1 LTEEIKIQ
9 AQILTNEVCQFT
21 VDRAVLPNRS
31 VFFSR
36 LEDTKGSPLAE
47 ALFAIE
53 NVVAVLIS
61 GSVVK
66 VTKTDAEQ
74 WMPIAKQVGAAI
86 RTQIQSGQQLV
97 ADEGVRRSA
106 SEIDLREKVEMI
118 LNNEINPLIAQ
129 HGGVVSLIDV
139 RGANLYLQLGGGC
152 QGCGMADV
160 TLRQGVE
167 ASIRRA
173 LPEVEEVL
181 DVTDHA
187 AGTNPF
193 YSPSKK

>member
-1 LTEEIKIQ
+1 
-9 AQILTNEVCQFT
+9 
-21 VDRAVLPNRS
+21 
-31 VFFSR
+31 
-36 LEDTKGSPLAE
+36 
-47 ALFAIE
+47 
-53 NVVAVLIS
+53 
-61 GSVVK
+61 
-66 VTKTDAEQ
+66 
-74 WMPIAKQVGAAI
+74 MPIAKQVGAAI
-86 RTQIQSGQQLV
+86 RAQIQSGQQLV

>member
-36 LEDTKGSPLAE
+36 AEDAKGSPLAE
-47 ALFAIE
+47 AIFAIDG
-53 NVVAVLIS
+53 VVAILIS
-61 GSVVK
+61 GSVLK
-66 VTKTDAEQ
+66 VTKTGTEQ

-86 RTQIQSGQQLV
+86 RAQFQSGQQLI
-97 ADEGVRRSA
+97 ADEEMRRSP
-106 SEIDLREKVEMI
+106 SEIDLREKVETI
-118 LNNEINPLIAQ
+118 LNSEINPLIAQ

-160 TLRQGVE
+160 TLRQGIE

-187 AGTNPF
+187 AGANPF

>member
-21 VDRAVLPNRS
+21 VDRPILPKRS
-31 VFFSR
+31 AFFSQK
-36 LEDTKGSPLAE
+36 EDAKGSPLPE
-47 ALFAIE
+47 ALFTID

-66 VTKTDAEQ
+66 VTKTNDEQ
-74 WMPIAKQVGAAI
+74 WMPIAKQIGAAI
-86 RTQIQSGQQLV
+86 RKQIQSGQPLV
-97 ADEGVRRSA
+97 AEEDVRRSA
-106 SEIDLREKVEMI
+106 SEIDLRKKVETI

-139 RGANLYLQLGGGC
+139 RGADLYLQLGGGC

-160 TLRQGVE
+160 TLRQGIE

-193 YSPSKK
+193 YSPTKK

>member
-1 LTEEIKIQ
+1 MVEEIKIQ

-21 VDRAVLPNRS
+21 VDRPVLPNRS

-36 LEDTKGSPLAE
+36 TEDAKGSPLAE
-47 ALFAIE
+47 ALFAIR

-66 VTKTDAEQ
+66 VTKTGTDQ
-74 WMPIAKQVGAAI
+74 WMPVAKQVGGAI
-86 RTQIQSGQQLV
+86 RAQMQSGKQLV
-97 ADEGVRRSA
+97 ADEELLKSA
-106 SEIDLREKVEMI
+106 SEIDLREKTEAI

-129 HGGVVSLIDV
+129 HGGVVSLVDV

-160 TLRQGVE
+160 TLRQGIE
-167 ASIRRA
+167 TAIRRA

>member
-1 LTEEIKIQ
+1 MTEEIKIQ

-21 VDRAVLPNRS
+21 VDRPILPKRS
-31 VFFSR
+31 AFFSQK
-36 LEDTKGSPLAE
+36 EDAKGSPLPE
-47 ALFAIE
+47 ALFTID

-66 VTKTDAEQ
+66 VTKTNDEQ
-74 WMPIAKQVGAAI
+74 WMPIAKQIGAAI
-86 RTQIQSGQQLV
+86 RKQIQSGQPLV
-97 ADEGVRRSA
+97 AEEDVRRSA
-106 SEIDLREKVEMI
+106 SEIDLRKKVETI

-139 RGANLYLQLGGGC
+139 RGADLYLQLGGGC

-160 TLRQGVE
+160 TLRQGIE

-193 YSPSKK
+193 YSPTKK

>member
-21 VDRAVLPNRS
+21 VDRPILPKRS
-31 VFFSR
+31 AFFSQK
-36 LEDTKGSPLAE
+36 EDAKGSPLPE
-47 ALFAIE
+47 ALFAID

-66 VTKTDAEQ
+66 VTKTNDEQ
-74 WMPIAKQVGAAI
+74 WMPIAKQIGAAI
-86 RTQIQSGQQLV
+86 RKQIQSGQPLV
-97 ADEGVRRSA
+97 AEEDVRRSA
-106 SEIDLREKVEMI
+106 SEIDLRKKVETI

-139 RGANLYLQLGGGC
+139 RGADLYLQLGGGC

-160 TLRQGVE
+160 TLRQGIE

-193 YSPSKK
+193 YSPTKK

>member
-1 LTEEIKIQ
+1 MTEEIKIQ

-21 VDRAVLPNRS
+21 VDRPILPKRS
-31 VFFSR
+31 AFFSQK
-36 LEDTKGSPLAE
+36 EDAKGSPLPE
-47 ALFAIE
+47 ALFAID

-66 VTKTDAEQ
+66 VTKTNDEQ
-74 WMPIAKQVGAAI
+74 WMPIAKQIGAAI
-86 RTQIQSGQQLV
+86 RKQIQSGQPLV
-97 ADEGVRRSA
+97 AEEDVRRSA
-106 SEIDLREKVEMI
+106 SEIDLRKKVETI

-139 RGANLYLQLGGGC
+139 RGADLYLQLGGGC

-160 TLRQGVE
+160 TLRQGIE

-193 YSPSKK
+193 YSPTKK